1 MSDKLLD
8 LLKEE
13 LKSVEEAAFILDYSY
28 NNCRKIGIKKE
39 YSLHEL
45 DNFEA
50 FTSRFARLSD
60 VLIQKLFRLI
70 DKIELEE
77 KGTVRD
83 RINNAEKYGLIDNAD
98 TFVQIRI
105 VRNDITHEYD
115 TDSIKEI
122 FKKVMALTPHLLESA
137 KMTIAFAPKICYVTH
152 CDYLVTLEKGKS
164 SEVNHDTTS

>member
-1 MSDKLLD
+1 MSNKLLD

-28 NNCRKIGIKKE
+28 NNCKKIGIKEE

-60 VLIQKLFRLI
+60 ILIQKLFRLI

-83 RINNAEKYGLIDNAD
+83 IINNAEKKGLIDNAD

-115 TDSIKEI
+115 PDSVKEI
-122 FKKVMALTPHLLESA
+122 FKKVMDLTPHLLESV
-137 KMTIAFAPKICYVTH
+137 KMIKLFCKKYF
-152 CDYLVTLEKGKS
+152 
-164 SEVNHDTTS
+164 NN

>member
-1 MSDKLLD
+1 MSYKLLD

-13 LKSVEEAAFILDYSY
+13 LKLVEEAAFILDYSY
-28 NNCRKIGIKKE
+28 SNCQKIGIKEE

-60 VLIQKLFRLI
+60 ILIQKLFRLI

-83 RINNAEKYGLIDNAD
+83 RINNAEKNGLIDNAD

-115 TDSIKEI
+115 LDSVKEI
-122 FKKVMALTPHLLESA
+122 FRKVMDLTPHLLESV
-137 KMTIAFAPKICYVTH
+137 KMTKLFCRKYF
-152 CDYLVTLEKGKS
+152 S
-164 SEVNHDTTS
+164 N

>member
-1 MSDKLLD
+1 MSNKLLD

-13 LKSVEEAAFILDYSY
+13 LKAVEEAAFILDYSY
-28 NNCRKIGIKKE
+28 SNCKKIGIKEE

-60 VLIQKLFRLI
+60 ILIQKLVRLI

-83 RINNAEKYGLIDNAD
+83 IINNAEKKGLIDNAD

-115 TDSIKEI
+115 PDSVKEI
-122 FKKVMALTPHLLESA
+122 FKKVMDLTPHLLESV
-137 KMTIAFAPKICYVTH
+137 KMIKLFCKKYF
-152 CDYLVTLEKGKS
+152 
-164 SEVNHDTTS
+164 NN